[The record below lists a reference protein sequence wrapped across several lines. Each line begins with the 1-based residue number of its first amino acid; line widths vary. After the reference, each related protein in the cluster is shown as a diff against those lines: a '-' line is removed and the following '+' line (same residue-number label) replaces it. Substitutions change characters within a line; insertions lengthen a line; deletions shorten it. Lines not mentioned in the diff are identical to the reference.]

1 MKTLKRTILFA
12 LCLAI
17 MISCIP
23 AASAAEVVNT
33 ETYLRTSYGNT
44 SYLEMKIEGS
54 ELTVSGKLISEN
66 LTYVLAVVGEAR
78 KYTEAESGKAF
89 SIKVDLSAVT
99 DPVPVDVYTRQSHN
113 ESFWSFVYESVYV
126 EKSAGKYRFVTSAVA
141 ADNAAMLSA
150 WLNPGEYT
158 EFSGMPEVKKLSDEI
173 AGGVSNHYTKAYL
186 LHRWVA
192 ENIYYDYDS
201 YLHGSDTYTD
211 VTEII
216 AHGRTV
222 ASGYSQLLMWLL
234 RAQGI
239 PAFTTQTYALGLTAQ
254 GGSFAVKKDAAG
266 ITEPNHEFVE
276 AFADGR
282 WIILDPSWDSN
293 NEYEN
298 GVKTTLAPYAYYY
311 FDITPEALS
320 NEQKIISRGE
330 KVTLTDGE
338 AVNENTTENG
348 LKPASWAI
356 PEILGA
362 LDKRLVPAELQQGYT
377 AEITRGDFCKLV
389 MNMLRV
395 KSRYTTNGSVLR
407 KYGKT
412 IDEAAFS
419 DTNDPDVLAAC
430 ALGIVN
436 GTGNGKFHPEHNITR
451 EQAATMLKRFADLT
465 GLTTDAPAI
474 EFTDFEEVSTW
485 AEEAVR
491 FISSLATPEGR
502 AVMGGV
508 GEGRFSPGTS
518 YTVQQAIL
526 TIYRIY
532 LCK

>member
-78 KYTEAESGKAF
+78 KYNEAESGKAF

-465 GLTTDAPAI
+465 GLTTEAPAI
-474 EFTDFEEVSTW
+474 EFTDFGEVSDW
-485 AEEAVR
+485 AAEAVR
-491 FISSLATPEGR
+491 FISSLTTPEGR

-508 GEGRFSPGTS
+508 GEGSFSPGTS

>member
-320 NEQKIISRGE
+320 NEQKIIIQGAPPDFFPFLPMS
-330 KVTLTDGE
+330 L
-338 AVNENTTENG
+338 
-348 LKPASWAI
+348 PS
-356 PEILGA
+356 A
-362 LDKRLVPAELQQGYT
+362 LDFGSGLSIWLEKWRNSL
-377 AEITRGDFCKLV
+377 TRNV
-389 MNMLRV
+389 
-395 KSRYTTNGSVLR
+395 
-407 KYGKT
+407 
-412 IDEAAFS
+412 
-419 DTNDPDVLAAC
+419 
-430 ALGIVN
+430 
-436 GTGNGKFHPEHNITR
+436 
-451 EQAATMLKRFADLT
+451 
-465 GLTTDAPAI
+465 
-474 EFTDFEEVSTW
+474 
-485 AEEAVR
+485 
-491 FISSLATPEGR
+491 
-502 AVMGGV
+502 
-508 GEGRFSPGTS
+508 
-518 YTVQQAIL
+518 
-526 TIYRIY
+526 
-532 LCK
+532 